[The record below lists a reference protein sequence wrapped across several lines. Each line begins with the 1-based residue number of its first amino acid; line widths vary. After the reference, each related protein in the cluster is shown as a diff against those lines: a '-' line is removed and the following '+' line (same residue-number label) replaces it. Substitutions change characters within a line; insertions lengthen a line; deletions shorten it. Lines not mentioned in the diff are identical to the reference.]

1 MTFLLFNPI
10 TKNRGKKFFFSV
22 YFSFNTFLLKKKH
35 TLLPSF
41 DMTDNN
47 NITLRVT
54 VFPDNKTI
62 DVDVSLND
70 RVQHIVDVVKVEF
83 PAYEHGRVRLV
94 YQGKVLQFTSLIGS
108 LDLPNGASIQCVCT
122 KQGGD
127 NDEEQ
132 NGAAANPNEAEEVR
146 AGVYAFIDA
155 GIDRESVV
163 GSRLS
168 LLVNGGYLGD
178 AQMRIFNNNNILDG
192 TRGGERASL
201 DQIKDFTRN
210 AMRDAPEP
218 GPRPSPNDRSIE
230 SALAYLRPMYAGQEY
245 LDPNSNSGPL
255 IYVSDYSLILLMI
268 EGGFPTLI
276 TNALIPLLPEPLSLL
291 YSGELNC
298 EDIEQL
304 KTRLPLPPIP
314 ARALQLECLWVGA
327 GAGTGEEGVGITQ
340 LGREHDLMGP
350 GTPIVVEDRREY
362 TAFMFMRD
370 FTVGLGLG
378 FFLFAIAAAV
388 MFHSKCR
395 GAMLLGIATGVL
407 VNIIFSFF
415 MSFANLF

>member
-1 MTFLLFNPI
+1 MEDNI
-10 TKNRGKKFFFSV
+10 S
-22 YFSFNTFLLKKKH
+22 LK
-35 TLLPSF
+35 
-41 DMTDNN
+41 
-47 NITLRVT
+47 VT

-62 DVDVSLND
+62 DVDVSPND

-83 PAYEHGRVRLV
+83 PAYEHGRIRLV
-94 YQGKVLQFTSLIGS
+94 YQGKVLQFTSLIES
-108 LDLPNGASIQCVCT
+108 LNLPNGSSIQCVCT
-122 KQGGD
+122 KQGGG
-127 NDEEQ
+127 NDEEG
-132 NGAAANPNEAEEVR
+132 NGGAANPNEAEEVR

-155 GIDRESVV
+155 GIDRESVI

-178 AQMRIFNNNNILDG
+178 MQMRVFNNNNILDATG
-192 TRGGERASL
+192 RGERASL

-218 GPRPSPNDRSIE
+218 GPKPGLNDRSVE
-230 SALAYLRPMYAGQEY
+230 SMLAYLRPMYAGQEY

-255 IYVSDYSLILLMI
+255 VYVSDYSLILLMI
-268 EGGFPTLI
+268 EGGFPALI

-291 YSGELNC
+291 YSGELDC
-298 EDIEQL
+298 ENIEEL

-327 GAGTGEEGVGITQ
+327 GAGTNGEGVGITQ

-362 TAFMFMRD
+362 TVFMFMRD
-370 FTVGLGLG
+370 FTIGIGLG
-378 FFLFAIAAAV
+378 FFLFAVAAAI

-395 GAMLLGIATGVL
+395 GAMLLGIVTGVL
-407 VNIIFSFF
+407 ANIIFSFF
-415 MSFANLF
+415 ISITYLF